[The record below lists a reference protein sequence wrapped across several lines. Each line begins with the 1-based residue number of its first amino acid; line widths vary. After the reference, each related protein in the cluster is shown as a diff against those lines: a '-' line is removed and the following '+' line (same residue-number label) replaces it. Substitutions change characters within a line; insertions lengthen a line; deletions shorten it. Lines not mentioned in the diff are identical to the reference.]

1 MFVIYLLN
9 VLKKFFVQAM
19 IMKYETISSKKLPL
33 ALQILTKDKTLV
45 AFSNYDNE
53 YRMLKKVLVGHL
65 LNINIQVATILYL
78 SFIDWVMHSIHHHFM
93 NFGKY

>member
-9 VLKKFFVQAM
+9 VFKNSFV
-19 IMKYETISSKKLPL
+19 IMKYKTISLRKLPL
-33 ALQILTKDKTLV
+33 ALQFLTREITFV

-65 LNINIQVATILYL
+65 LNINI
-78 SFIDWVMHSIHHHFM
+78 
-93 NFGKY
+93 